1 MAKKKTMAQG
11 EVQSPDP
18 EARYHRTPIP
28 PEYAVVFVSW
38 TSDYFETEE
47 IDIPTEEGGMT
58 IDNTISARVLCNN
71 RDIALKSRSWHQ
83 SPQNHHRLYRVAQVT
98 MTTTMEAMTMAAM
111 AQPTVLDVAPPD
123 MSNQQGGIG
132 GKRKLPGCTGQT
144 GRT

>member
-1 MAKKKTMAQG
+1 MAQG
-11 EVQSPDP
+11 EVQPPDP

-58 IDNTISARVLCNN
+58 IDSTVSARVLCNN

-83 SPQNHHRLYRVAQVT
+83 SPQNHYRLYRVAQVT
-98 MTTTMEAMTMAAM
+98 MMMATEAMTMVAM
-111 AQPTVLDVAPPD
+111 VQLAVLDV
-123 MSNQQGGIG
+123 GC
-132 GKRKLPGCTGQT
+132 LPT
-144 GRT
+144 